1 MSARTR
7 ASDAASP
14 KLPTSLLVDTQL
26 LLWAAFEPD
35 RLSPRARALLA
46 SRTHALCFSLASV
59 WEVALKTSL
68 GREDFRVD
76 AALLYKALVA
86 EGWAEVPIAP
96 QHLFRVGTLPWV
108 HRDPFDRLLVAQ
120 AMEEGLTLL
129 TADASLAG
137 YGPGVHPG

>member
-76 AALLYKALVA
+76 AARLGSVEAARLA
-86 EGWAEVPIAP
+86 
-96 QHLFRVGTLPWV
+96 
-108 HRDPFDRLLVAQ
+108 RLLAVLQ
-120 AMEEGLTLL
+120 
-129 TADASLAG
+129 
-137 YGPGVHPG
+137 PI